1 MGPPSLARKAWLL
14 SYYCTRVAGGSF
26 PSETENC
33 RMPKKFKGTNSK
45 AEEARARKEAVRVA
59 EKDRKQREEED
70 RYWEDND
77 KHVLRKQQRKVC
89 VSSCAGKLLQFL

>member
-1 MGPPSLARKAWLL
+1 MGPPSLPRKAWLL
-14 SYYCTRVAGGSF
+14 SYYCTRVAGLAGGSF

-89 VSSCAGKLLQFL
+89 VSCL